1 MKLKTQKVK
10 RSVLKKLKIPIEQ
23 PIRQDEPEQPEENAS
38 EAESEEELDSD
49 EEVSY
54 FLFDLTIKLSVNLI
68 FVNFKASIS
77 VCAQTTQARFE
88 RAIGSAQKVRK
99 RRRSH
104 ET

>member
-49 EEVSY
+49 EEVSC
-54 FLFDLTIKLSVNLI
+54 ILI
-68 FVNFKASIS
+68 
-77 VCAQTTQARFE
+77 
-88 RAIGSAQKVRK
+88 
-99 RRRSH
+99 
-104 ET
+104 